1 MSRKINHIDRRI
13 LKSKDALKS
22 SLIYLMDTK
31 EFKEI
36 TITDIVISAGLNRGT
51 FYKHYQYKEDILD
64 EIIDDVTTDLIA
76 SYREPYKD
84 KDTIEINQLNS
95 HAVKVFDHVL
105 QYSNF
110 YTLMVHSNA
119 LTGFQYKIC
128 NILRSLLL
136 QDITGYKLNKNIN
149 IELIAS
155 YHSYAIFGMIIDWI
169 NGGFKYSSN
178 YMAEQLLAIVRSS
191 RKNTD

>member
-136 QDITGYKLNKNIN
+136 QDITGYKLNENIN

-169 NGGFKYSSN
+169 NGRFKYSSN

-191 RKNTD
+191 RENTD